1 MPSDFFFSGYNHFKT
16 YKEDKYKK
24 KESIINTKRNV

>member
-1 MPSDFFFSGYNHFKT
+1 MPSDFFSGYNHLKT

-24 KESIINTKRNV
+24 KESIINAKRNV